1 MEESEDRTR
10 VRGLQRDSRI
20 ISVSFV
26 FGCVVNSRKFEPRP
40 GIETN
45 VDCTGASLKIVFG
58 VGEGDEDDEKMRD
71 GDLESDF
78 DKRRSEPD

>member
-1 MEESEDRTR
+1 M
-10 VRGLQRDSRI
+10 
-20 ISVSFV
+20 
-26 FGCVVNSRKFEPRP
+26 NSRKFEPRP

-45 VDCTGASLKIVFG
+45 TDCIGASLKIVFG

>member
-1 MEESEDRTR
+1 
-10 VRGLQRDSRI
+10 VRGLKGNSRI
-20 ISVSFV
+20 ISLLFV
-26 FGCVVNSRKFEPRP
+26 FGCAVNSRKFEPRP

-45 VDCTGASLKIVFG
+45 MDCIGASFVFG
-58 VGEGDEDDEKMRD
+58 IGEGDEDDEKMRD

>member
-1 MEESEDRTR
+1 M
-10 VRGLQRDSRI
+10 
-20 ISVSFV
+20 
-26 FGCVVNSRKFEPRP
+26 NSRKFEPRP

-45 VDCTGASLKIVFG
+45 MDCIGASFVFG
-58 VGEGDEDDEKMRD
+58 IGEGDEDDEKMRD